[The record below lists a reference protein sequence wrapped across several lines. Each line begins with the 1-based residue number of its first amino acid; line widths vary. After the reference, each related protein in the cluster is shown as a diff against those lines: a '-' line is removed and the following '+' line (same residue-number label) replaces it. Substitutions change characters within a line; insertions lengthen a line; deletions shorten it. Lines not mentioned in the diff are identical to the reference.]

1 MSRNVRLLQRTLL
14 ALPGLVGVPLQPIV
28 ELLLVAVEAG
38 VGASQAVH
46 LPGHTILRNQYLIS
60 NAGLSICGT
69 DLHVS
74 LAVEVGHV
82 PAVLLVVVV
91 VGVGAVVAGGD
102 ALSVGGTSAVVEV
115 MASLVSNLSSRAQ
128 SNLCKY

>member
-1 MSRNVRLLQRTLL
+1 MAPESV
-14 ALPGLVGVPLQPIV
+14 V

-60 NAGLSICGT
+60 NAGLLISGT
-69 DLHVS
+69 DLHVP

-82 PAVLLVVVV
+82 PAVLLVIVV

-102 ALSVGGTSAVVEV
+102 ALSIGGTSAIVEV
-115 MASLVSNLSSRAQ
+115 VASLVSNLSSRAQ
-128 SNLCKY
+128 SNLCR

>member
-1 MSRNVRLLQRTLL
+1 MAPESV
-14 ALPGLVGVPLQPIV
+14 V

-38 VGASQAVH
+38 VGPGQAVH

-60 NAGLSICGT
+60 KAGLLISGT

-82 PAVLLVVVV
+82 PAILLVIVV
-91 VGVGAVVAGGD
+91 VGVGAVVAWRD
-102 ALSVGGTSAVVEV
+102 ALSVGRRRSVVEV
-115 MASLVSNLSSRAQ
+115 DSVSTMGTLCSR
-128 SNLCKY
+128 S

>member
-1 MSRNVRLLQRTLL
+1 MAPESV
-14 ALPGLVGVPLQPIV
+14 V

-60 NAGLSICGT
+60 NAGLLICGT
-69 DLHVS
+69 DLHVP

-82 PAVLLVVVV
+82 PAVLLVIVV

-102 ALSVGGTSAVVEV
+102 ALSVGGASAVVEV
-115 MASLVSNLSSRAQ
+115 VASLVSNLSSRAQ
-128 SNLCKY
+128 SNLCR